1 MPRERV
7 LPFVKAR
14 RGLSEIIDQVSAGGR
29 PVIIAKRQRPVAA
42 IIGLKEYREMAGG
55 RKYLREV
62 KGKQILKIRGIATAV
77 GDIDKAVNDLRR
89 SRIATL
95 TQSI

>member
-1 MPRERV
+1 MPREKV
-7 LPFVKAR
+7 LPFVEAR
-14 RGLSEIIDQVSAGGR
+14 RGLSEIVDQVSGGGR

-42 IIGLKEYREMAGG
+42 IVGLKEYREMAGG

-77 GDIDKAVNDLRR
+77 GDIDEAVNALRK
-89 SRIATL
+89 SRMATL
-95 TQSI
+95 TRSI